1 MNLQQQRAVQMI
13 EGQLAVISESDF
25 PSDEVLAGFIE
36 ANYAHGFIDEAQQR
50 DFQQRGADAVLQR
63 RKLLHAHKQRRYR
76 ERPTADFSQELRHG
90 H

>member
-13 EGQLAVISESDF
+13 ESQLEDISKSAF

-50 DFQQRGADAVLQR
+50 DFQQRGADAVLHR
-63 RKLLHAHKQRRYR
+63 RSALRIQDQNRKRQALSLLYR
-76 ERPTADFSQELRHG
+76 GAA
-90 H
+90 